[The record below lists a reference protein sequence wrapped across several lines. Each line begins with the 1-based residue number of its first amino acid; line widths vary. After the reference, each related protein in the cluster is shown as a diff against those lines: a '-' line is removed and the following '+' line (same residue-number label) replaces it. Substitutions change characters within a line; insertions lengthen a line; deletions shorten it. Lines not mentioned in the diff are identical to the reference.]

1 MNAPTADPPI
11 GGTIDH
17 ILSIL
22 PSLIPSAQRV
32 AHICATRPEAVVD
45 MSGAD
50 LAEAAG
56 TSAATVS
63 RTSQALGFRGFQH
76 LRLLLVRDLGAA
88 AQSAGSPTAGTAG
101 WLQTLAEDA
110 GALLQSSL
118 ASVDP
123 SAFDAAADA
132 IAAAPRVLVVGTG
145 ASQPAAHAVALGFV
159 MHGRPCEAPADSVA
173 QQLTASVLAPG
184 DVCLAVSASGANAAT
199 LAAATAAVGAGATVI
214 GVTGF
219 ARSPLAQQSALLLTA
234 GARFQ
239 AWDRAALGSGLVQ
252 SLLLSALQQAVADRM
267 DAAVERAQAA
277 VHEQVLEI
285 AAEMDDDPAADQ
297 GVVDGGAGLTEP
309 ALRAAATER

>member
-1 MNAPTADPPI
+1 MHAHVSEPPI

-17 ILSIL
+17 ILSVL

-32 AHICATRPEAVVD
+32 ARICAERPQEVVD

-76 LRLLLVRDLGAA
+76 MRMLLIRDLGAA
-88 AQSAGSPTAGTAG
+88 AQDEEARPQGTEG
-101 WLQTLAEDA
+101 WLHTLADGAA
-110 GALLQSSL
+110 GLIRSSL

-123 SAFDAAADA
+123 GVFDAAADA
-132 IAAAPRVLVVGTG
+132 IARAPRVLVVGTG
-145 ASQPAAHAVALGFV
+145 GSHPAAQAVAVNFI
-159 MHGRPCEAPADSVA
+159 MNGRSCEAPSDGVV

-184 DVCLAVSASGANAAT
+184 DVCLVVSSSGANSVT
-199 LAAATAAVGAGATVI
+199 LASAAAAADAGATVI

-219 ARSPLAQQSALLLTA
+219 ARAPIAEHADLLLVG

-239 AWDRAALGSGLVQ
+239 AWDRGTLGSGLVQ
-252 SLLLSALQQAVADRM
+252 LLLLTALQIAVAERM
-267 DAAVERAQAA
+267 TDAAEHARAA
-277 VHEQVLEI
+277 VRDEVLGI
-285 AAEMDDDPAADQ
+285 VAEEMPA
-297 GVVDGGAGLTEP
+297 EP
-309 ALRAAATER
+309 AEPEGEPDVAIDVRDGTADR